1 MMMTTRAK
9 TVRARES
16 GISRGRVTGTTR
28 GAGACRSIERSS
40 VDVDRARV
48 CGWMHSLGARDACRG
63 ESSLDDAMAPMTR
76 AGCCAGAPRADEHHE
91 PSGARAE
98 TSDDGDGDER
108 ALTRK
113 FTRLGTKLKSA
124 PVVLTST
131 RARGDG
137 DEASDD
143 VDARDSAGSTTRASA
158 SARWRSAKTKVHVI
172 RRMTT
177 TTSERLAALLKEKIE
192 YELASES
199 ERRAKVESDK
209 GALDSRLA
217 RLGMRRVAMDGD
229 GNCQFRSIAHNVFKD
244 QERHAEVRALATAH
258 IEERKDDFQI
268 YFEDARTFKRWLVG
282 MKRDRTWG
290 DELTLRAAVDALGMR
305 IHVVQ
310 STEQNWYLLYEPEEQ
325 KTKRSAFIS
334 YVSPVHYDALAER

>member
-1 MMMTTRAK
+1 M
-9 TVRARES
+9 
-16 GISRGRVTGTTR
+16 RGR
-28 GAGACRSIERSS
+28 
-40 VDVDRARV
+40 
-48 CGWMHSLGARDACRG
+48 DAFRG

-76 AGCCAGAPRADEHHE
+76 AGCCAAAPRADEHQN

-131 RARGDG
+131 RTRGNG
-137 DEASDD
+137 GEASNE
-143 VDARDSAGSTTRASA
+143 DAHGSTASTKRSSA
-158 SARWRSAKTKVHVI
+158 SARWRSAKTKVRVI

-177 TTSERLAALLKEKIE
+177 TTSERLAALLKEKIKF
-192 YELASES
+192 ELASES
-199 ERRAKVESDK
+199 ERKARVESDK

-229 GNCQFRSIAHNVFKD
+229 GNCQFRSLAHNIFKD

-258 IEERKDDFQI
+258 IEERKEDFQI
-268 YFEDARTFKRWLVG
+268 YFEDTRAFKRWLVG

-305 IHVVQ
+305 VHVVQ
-310 STEQNWYLLYEPEEQ
+310 STAQNWYLLYEPEEQ

>member
-1 MMMTTRAK
+1 
-9 TVRARES
+9 
-16 GISRGRVTGTTR
+16 
-28 GAGACRSIERSS
+28 
-40 VDVDRARV
+40 
-48 CGWMHSLGARDACRG
+48 
-63 ESSLDDAMAPMTR
+63 MAPMTR
-76 AGCCAGAPRADEHHE
+76 AGCCAAAPRADEHQN

-113 FTRLGTKLKSA
+113 FTQLGAKLKSA

-131 RARGDG
+131 RTRGNG
-137 DEASDD
+137 GEASNE
-143 VDARDSAGSTTRASA
+143 DAHGSTASTKRSSA
-158 SARWRSAKTKVHVI
+158 SARWRSAKTKVRVI
-172 RRMTT
+172 RRMT

-192 YELASES
+192 FELASES
-199 ERRAKVESDK
+199 ERKARVESDK

-229 GNCQFRSIAHNVFKD
+229 GNCQFRSLAHNIFKD

-258 IEERKDDFQI
+258 IEERKEDFQI
-268 YFEDARTFKRWLVG
+268 YFEDTRAFKRWLVG

-305 IHVVQ
+305 VHVVQ
-310 STEQNWYLLYEPEEQ
+310 STAQNWYLLYEPEEQ

>member
-1 MMMTTRAK
+1 M
-9 TVRARES
+9 
-16 GISRGRVTGTTR
+16 RG
-28 GAGACRSIERSS
+28 
-40 VDVDRARV
+40 
-48 CGWMHSLGARDACRG
+48 RDACRG

-76 AGCCAGAPRADEHHE
+76 AGCCAAAPRADEHQN

-113 FTRLGTKLKSA
+113 FTQLGAKLKSA

-131 RARGDG
+131 RTRGNG
-137 DEASDD
+137 GEASN
-143 VDARDSAGSTTRASA
+143 VDAHGSTASTKRSSA
-158 SARWRSAKTKVHVI
+158 SARWRSAKTKVRVI
-172 RRMTT
+172 RRMT
-177 TTSERLAALLKEKIE
+177 TTSERLAALLKEKIKF
-192 YELASES
+192 ELASES
-199 ERRAKVESDK
+199 ERKARVESDK

-229 GNCQFRSIAHNVFKD
+229 GNCQFRSLAHNVFKD

-258 IEERKDDFQI
+258 IEERKEDFQI
-268 YFEDARTFKRWLVG
+268 YFEDTRAFKRWLVG

-305 IHVVQ
+305 VHVVQ
-310 STEQNWYLLYEPEEQ
+310 STAQNWYLLYEPEEQ